1 MFTIVTLSV
10 INIFEVL
17 LYNMD
22 AEYCIMKQ
30 YINCID
36 NTLKYIWNQRI
47 LFISIPASQ
56 P

>member
-36 NTLKYIWNQRI
+36 NTLKYIGNQRI